1 MALQTNIPQ
10 EKTPNGFSLPQAYSR
25 ITDFAYD
32 VRTKTLRIQVET
44 HANAAARQA
53 NKAAVLR
60 QSFAMKVPADINLD
74 QAMPAG
80 LRTLIYGWL
89 KNQAP
94 FKGASDV

>member
-25 ITDFAYD
+25 ITDF
-32 VRTKTLRIQVET
+32 
-44 HANAAARQA
+44 AAARQA